1 MNQELLKILCC
12 PQTKLSLTEM
22 ASEQVEELNEQI
34 RSGTVLNVAGEKVEE
49 SVEGALLRSDKK
61 IAYLIRQEIPV
72 MLVDEGIVLS

>member
-1 MNQELLKILCC
+1 MNPELLKILCC
-12 PQTKLSLTEM
+12 PETKLSLTEM
-22 ASEQVEELNEQI
+22 SVEEVEKLNNDI
-34 RSGTVLNVAGEKVEE
+34 NSGNVLNVAGQKVEE